1 MNLKLRR
8 HIQAIKYGWVD
19 AKAIAVQNNVN
30 RFTVYRDI
38 LKFYRKYNIWSY
50 HYKKDQLWGRPEEE
64 KIDIAQKVGKFFKQR
79 DLFVQYK
86 YDERKFLNKYAS
98 LKYECIFVC

>member
-30 RFTVYRDI
+30 RFSVYRDI
-38 LKFYRKYNIWSY
+38 LKF
-50 HYKKDQLWGRPEEE
+50 
-64 KIDIAQKVGKFFKQR
+64 
-79 DLFVQYK
+79 
-86 YDERKFLNKYAS
+86 
-98 LKYECIFVC
+98 